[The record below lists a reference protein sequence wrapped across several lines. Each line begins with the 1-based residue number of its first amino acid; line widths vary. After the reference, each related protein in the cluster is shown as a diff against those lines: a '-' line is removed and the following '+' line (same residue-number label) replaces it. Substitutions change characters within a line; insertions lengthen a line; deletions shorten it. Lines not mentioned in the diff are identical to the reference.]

1 MISHYLGK
9 TLLAVALLHFVLQG
23 QIIPG
28 ISGLATFAYQS
39 PVMKRTSF
47 LVLILD
53 HLVFIEPFN
62 FSHFGISGWGISLDY
77 YDIECFALETE
88 IILLFLRL
96 YPSTAFLTLFLTY
109 QHYSISSKGFLPT
122 VVDIMV
128 I

>member
-1 MISHYLGK
+1 M
-9 TLLAVALLHFVLQG
+9 
-23 QIIPG
+23 
-28 ISGLATFAYQS
+28 
-39 PVMKRTSF
+39 MKRTSF

-77 YDIECFALETE
+77 YDSEWFALETE
-88 IILLFLRL
+88 ILLFLRPH
-96 YPSTAFLTLFLTY
+96 PSTAFLTLFLTY
-109 QHYSISSKGFLPT
+109 QRYFISSKGFLPT